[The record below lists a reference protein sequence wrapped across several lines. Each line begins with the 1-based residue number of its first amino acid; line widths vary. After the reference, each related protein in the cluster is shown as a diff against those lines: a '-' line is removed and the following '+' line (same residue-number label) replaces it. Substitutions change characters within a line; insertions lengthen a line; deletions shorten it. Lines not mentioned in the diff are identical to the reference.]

1 MPSARLGKSPKSDI
15 LFHLSTSGGLSGVRK
30 ESEVVHH
37 GARCRVQECGVQVF
51 RPYMADMPEYE
62 RLIRIQNEQIMDTKL
77 DRNNQKLF

>member
-1 MPSARLGKSPKSDI
+1 MVPCTGS
-15 LFHLSTSGGLSGVRK
+15 
-30 ESEVVHH
+30 
-37 GARCRVQECGVQVF
+37 CVQVF

>member
-1 MPSARLGKSPKSDI
+1 MLGARLGKSPKSDI

-30 ESEVVHH
+30 ESEVVHR
-37 GARCRVQECGVQVF
+37 GARRRVHECVQVF